1 MWLRAARA
9 DNRGVIPALPEL
21 APRRL
26 RRPWRVLLLLV
37 PALFTVAGGVAAIL
51 AIEHVRDTARHQG
64 TVAAVANA
72 NATQARQAALAV
84 SGIAFLVGDGDTD
97 GPDTLGPGL
106 AQIASRATAQHR
118 TLIGLVGDD
127 AAARAALRASAASR
141 TAALQALSPPIT
153 RDELLRAGRS
163 LSTAAG
169 VLDELSRD
177 AAAQER
183 EADERAK
190 RVTIIALALAVLVVT
205 ASWWAFL
212 ALAGRMQRRHVDL
225 LRHLADHDPL
235 TGLGNRRAL
244 GAAAA
249 ALGDTSAALAM
260 CDLDGFK
267 TFNDRFGHVAGDALL
282 LRVAERLAIVGSD
295 AGARA
300 FRLGGDEFC
309 VLAPGIDPARLAELC
324 RAALTDEGDGHRITA
339 SVGTAQLPDDGD
351 LRGALLVADSRL
363 YEVKRARYLSDPS
376 VDRRNAPHQRI
387 G

>member
-1 MWLRAARA
+1 MRVPASRA
-9 DNRGVIPALPEL
+9 DNREVIPALPEL

-51 AIEHVRDTARHQG
+51 AIERVRDTARHQG
-64 TVAAVANA
+64 TIAAVANA
-72 NATQARQAALAV
+72 NATQARQAALALN
-84 SGIAFLVGDGDTD
+84 GIAFLVKGRNVDA
-97 GPDTLGPGL
+97 PSTLGPGL

-118 TLIGLVGDD
+118 TLVALVGDD
-127 AAARAALRASAASR
+127 ADARAALRASAASR
-141 TAALQALSPPIT
+141 SAALAALAAPIT
-153 RDELLRAGRS
+153 RDELVSASAALT
-163 LSTAAG
+163 TAAG
-169 VLDELSRD
+169 VLDELSQD

-183 EADERAK
+183 AADERAD
-190 RVTIIALALAVLVVT
+190 RVTVIALALAVIIVT
-205 ASWWAFL
+205 ACWWAFL

-249 ALGDTSAALAM
+249 DLGEASAALAM

-282 LRVAERLAIVGSD
+282 RRVAGRLAIVGSD

-309 VLAPGIDPARLAELC
+309 VLAPGIDRARLAELC
-324 RAALTDEGDGHRITA
+324 RAALTDEGDGYRITA

-351 LRGALLVADSRL
+351 LRGALLVADGRL

-376 VDRRNAPHQRI
+376 VDRRSAPHEQV

>member
-1 MWLRAARA
+1 M
-9 DNRGVIPALPEL
+9 IPALPEL

-26 RRPWRVLLLLV
+26 RRHWRVLLLLV

-51 AIEHVRDTARHQG
+51 AIERVRDTARHQG

-84 SGIAFLVGDGDTD
+84 SGIAYLLEGGQVD
-97 GPDTLGPGL
+97 GPGTLGPGL
-106 AQIASRATAQHR
+106 AQIASRATTQHR
-118 TLIGLVGDD
+118 LLVELVGDD
-127 AAARAALRASAASR
+127 ADARAALRASAASR
-141 TAALQALSPPIT
+141 RAALTALAPPIT
-153 RDELLRAGRS
+153 RQELLRADAA
-163 LSTAAG
+163 LTNAAG

-177 AAAQER
+177 AGVQER
-183 EADERAK
+183 QADERAGQ
-190 RVTIIALALAVLVVT
+190 VTVIVLALAVIVVT
-205 ASWWAFL
+205 ACWWAFL

-249 ALGDTSAALAM
+249 DLGDTSAALAM

-282 LRVAERLAIVGSD
+282 RRVAERLAIVGAD

-309 VLAPGIDPARLAELC
+309 VLAPGIDPSRLAELC
-324 RAALTDEGDGHRITA
+324 RAALTDEGDNHRVTA
-339 SVGTAQLPDDGD
+339 SVGTALLPDDGD
-351 LRGALLVADSRL
+351 LRGALLVADGRL
-363 YEVKRARYLSDPS
+363 YDVKRARYLKDPS
-376 VDRRNAPHQRI
+376 VDRRAHTHEDAQVRP
-387 G
+387 